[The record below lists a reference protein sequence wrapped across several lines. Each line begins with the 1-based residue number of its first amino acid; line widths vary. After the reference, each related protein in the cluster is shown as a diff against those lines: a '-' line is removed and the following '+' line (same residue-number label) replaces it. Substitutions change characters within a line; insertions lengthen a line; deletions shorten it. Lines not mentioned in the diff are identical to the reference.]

1 MSECENVETTRERK
15 NCDSPLDQGS
25 VSRASVVEDLEH
37 EETEDGD
44 GSLSVGGSLGCKG
57 REKQHQVS
65 RRDAKR
71 RPGPSSDSTHLRKR
85 ETESTSEDETKK
97 EKPSE
102 PESNS
107 SVQLEER
114 SRDGGGPDLSDGLE
128 EEERDRNQR
137 LFLFSS
143 RQFSP
148 RGTTTTHP
156 SDDHRIDKAED
167 DVQDDE
173 PGEDGLL

>member
-1 MSECENVETTRERK
+1 MV
-15 NCDSPLDQGS
+15 PW
-25 VSRASVVEDLEH
+25 VA
-37 EETEDGD
+37 
-44 GSLSVGGSLGCKG
+44 KG

-173 PGEDGLL
+173 PGEDGLVEGEETEESSAHRFNGKGSSRKSLDSRSGSIGFESPQRR